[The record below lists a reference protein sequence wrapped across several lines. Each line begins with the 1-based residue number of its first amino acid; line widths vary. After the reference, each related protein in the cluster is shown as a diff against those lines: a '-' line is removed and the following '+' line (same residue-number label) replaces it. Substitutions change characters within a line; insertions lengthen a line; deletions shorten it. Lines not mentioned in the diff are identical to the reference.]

1 LKRCNLSS
9 NSAFSFPYGS
19 ILHYKRETP
28 EAGIKQEQRIHAW
41 SRIEDLCAAHSERQL
56 CGQSCLL
63 QAQRML
69 THYLFSIT
77 AQETQ

>member
-56 CGQSCLL
+56 CGQTSLMHLQRVLTQKMFACAARLL
-63 QAQRML
+63 P
-69 THYLFSIT
+69 
-77 AQETQ
+77 